1 MGRIAERTQSEILS
15 TDEGRPASIGKGN
28 ERLAQSFER
37 DRSRAQNGLSNAKL
51 RESDSGSA
59 ETCLGGQ
66 RSSKSFRPNW
76 RRLSSFLSKPKSATA
91 HRHRKRDV
99 WLRLNWVAL

>member
-37 DRSRAQNGLSNAKL
+37 DRSRAQNGLTNAKL
-51 RESDSGSA
+51 RQSDSGS
-59 ETCLGGQ
+59 L
-66 RSSKSFRPNW
+66 P
-76 RRLSSFLSKPKSATA
+76 KP
-91 HRHRKRDV
+91 V
-99 WLRLNWVAL
+99 